1 MSRQKKRAEVPRAS
15 FCFCFWREKRT
26 GEFFCFREETRKK
39 KNNKNFQN
47 SLECWSHIIML
58 TRIVSTLQTFPMTE
72 NDVAEITALSAN
84 EK

>member
-1 MSRQKKRAEVPRAS
+1 MLVFAKKTKSKKTQKR
-15 FCFCFWREKRT
+15 
-26 GEFFCFREETRKK
+26 
-39 KNNKNFQN
+39 KNFKN

-58 TRIVSTLQTFPMTE
+58 TKIVSTLHTLPMTE

>member
-1 MSRQKKRAEVPRAS
+1 MERERKQVSFFCWFSRR
-15 FCFCFWREKRT
+15 KRT
-26 GEFFCFREETRKK
+26 KK
-39 KNNKNFQN
+39 TQKRKNFKN

-58 TRIVSTLQTFPMTE
+58 TKIVSTLHTLPMTE